1 MSKEEKTTITTP
13 TVTTEE
19 QQKPQNP
26 SEFPIKTII
35 VDNIKQV

>member
-1 MSKEEKTTITTP
+1 MTEDKKPTKP

-19 QQKPQNP
+19 QEKPTP
-26 SEFPIKTII
+26 KPGIPAPTYI